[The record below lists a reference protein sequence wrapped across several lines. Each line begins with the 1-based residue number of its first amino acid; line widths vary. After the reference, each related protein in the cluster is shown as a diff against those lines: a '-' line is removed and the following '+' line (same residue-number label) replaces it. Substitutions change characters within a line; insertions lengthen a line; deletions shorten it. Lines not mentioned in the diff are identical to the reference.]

1 MANFRKSFNFR
12 NGVQVDNDN
21 FFVNSNGLVGIG
33 TTIPTEFLDV
43 RGNAVVSGVTSSTN
57 VYIVDGLEVDPAG
70 IATVGVLS
78 VTDANI
84 TGVITAA
91 NLRIGNSEVADN
103 LIGFA
108 RTTFLTDNAGVGLH
122 TASKLGIATVSSPGA
137 SDAALTVFGNIN
149 VVNVGSGGTGIVT
162 ASSFDGEINATKL
175 ASGIIPDARFPAA
188 LPALSGAALT
198 ALNGSEITSGTI
210 AAARITNPLNQNTT
224 GTAGGLT
231 GTPNI
236 TVGSITGSS
245 VSLSSGNVS
254 LTGST
259 GHIET
264 VGDIRTTGSVGV
276 GTTDPTQNLTVKDD
290 AGNATLEVVAPNN
303 RAQISVGQSVG
314 LGNSSSMIRFNNK
327 KLESINFDTGSI
339 DTILHDG
346 DAGLGTGNFRWIY
359 GQSNAELMTLTYEG
373 NLGINNSSPEHK
385 LSVVGT
391 STFTGKLHTSM
402 MM

>member
-1 MANFRKSFNFR
+1 M
-12 NGVQVDNDN
+12 
-21 FFVNSNGLVGIG
+21 
-33 TTIPTEFLDV
+33 
-43 RGNAVVSGVTSSTN
+43 
-57 VYIVDGLEVDPAG
+57 
-70 IATVGVLS
+70 
-78 VTDANI
+78 
-84 TGVITAA
+84 
-91 NLRIGNSEVADN
+91 
-103 LIGFA
+103 
-108 RTTFLTDNAGVGLH
+108 
-122 TASKLGIATVSSPGA
+122 
-137 SDAALTVFGNIN
+137 
-149 VVNVGSGGTGIVT
+149 
-162 ASSFDGEINATKL
+162 
-175 ASGIIPDARFPAA
+175 PDSLQA

-198 ALNGSEITSGTI
+198 ALNGSEITSGII

-373 NLGINNSSPEHK
+373 NLGINNTSPEHK
-385 LSVVGT
+385 LSVTGI
-391 STFTGKLHTSM
+391 STFTGKAHFNDDVTIDGLLTADVDLSGQILSNNISVTSGINTFSNVQTTDEINTLSRIGIGTDNANDLVFTGLDCSRGNANFKKVGVATFTPRAFSRLL
-402 MM
+402 